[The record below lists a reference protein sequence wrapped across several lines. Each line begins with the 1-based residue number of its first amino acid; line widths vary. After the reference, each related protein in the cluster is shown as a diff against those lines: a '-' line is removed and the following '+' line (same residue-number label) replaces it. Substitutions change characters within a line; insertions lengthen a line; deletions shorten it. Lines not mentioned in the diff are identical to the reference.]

1 MRNVIENLLNF
12 TETSNLYCVWV
23 PVQDDGRGRLA
34 AIWIDRAMTAF
45 TADEPTAANRFTDI
59 RKKTYL
65 VAGEYRRPFLHLAV
79 NEPKRTRRESCF
91 GITLQFDWDW
101 H

>member
-12 TETSNLYCVWV
+12 AETSNLYCVWV

-45 TADEPTAANRFTDI
+45 TADGTGTAANCFTGHQEENV
-59 RKKTYL
+59 YL
-65 VAGEYRRPFLHLAV
+65 VAGEYLPSLPSPR
-79 NEPKRTRRESCF
+79 S
-91 GITLQFDWDW
+91 
-101 H
+101 